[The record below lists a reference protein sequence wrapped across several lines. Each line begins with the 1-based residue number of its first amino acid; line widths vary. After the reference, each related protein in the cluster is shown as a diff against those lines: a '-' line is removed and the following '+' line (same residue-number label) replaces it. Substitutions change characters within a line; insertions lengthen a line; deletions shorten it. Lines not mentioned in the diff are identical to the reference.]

1 MDDYL
6 AANTTGQRGA
16 SSTVQ
21 IDFVS
26 GGFKIRGNNVTN
38 FGDTNYVFMA
48 FAERPFVSGTGVPTT
63 AK

>member
-6 AANTTGQRGA
+6 AVNTTSNRGA

-26 GGFKIRGNNVTN
+26 NGFKIRGNNVTN
-38 FGDTNYVFMA
+38 FANTNYIFMA
-48 FAERPFVSGTGVPTT
+48 WAEAPFVSGTGVPTT